1 MKIRLFILFL
11 FTITITYLSA
21 QSVENSDRILL
32 TANTPSVTAEGNAF
46 IAPADWYLS
55 QNGHATFIEAPEG
68 GSRIVLID
76 VDAEADTLALDK
88 GWAAYKEP
96 VWTVREVNTA
106 PDKDGWSRKKSF
118 NYETSPEE
126 KRWVSAGVRYANEKW
141 TVWIYDMETA
151 VGEKRGAQVSLIF
164 SSLLPKGYSKESFT
178 GKTANLLD
186 ESKIGEL
193 SSFIETAIEKTKVPG
208 VGLGIIQNDSV
219 VFAGGFGV
227 STLGKTDKVDAETLF
242 LVASNTKAMTTLL
255 LAKLVEEGKINW
267 NTPVTDVMSD
277 FKLGSEETTKRTLVE
292 HLICACT
299 GLPRKDMELIFEFGG
314 ITPSVLMERLAVT
327 EPTSDFGEL
336 FQYSNSLAAAAGF
349 VAGHVL
355 YPDKEL
361 GEAYDLAMKNYVFD
375 PLGMTNTTFDFG
387 RALAMDYA
395 DAHGTTIDGE
405 SASVGM
411 DFNLAIVH
419 ARPAGGAWST
429 VNDMLKYI
437 DMEISE
443 GKLPDGE
450 QYIDKEI
457 LLERRVGKVPI
468 SEQSVYGMG
477 LMIDNTYGVEVV
489 HHGGDL
495 MGHHSDMIWLPE
507 YGVGAVVLT
516 NGDPGWMIRGQFQ
529 RKLLE
534 VLFDGNPE
542 AEDAVAAGSVNYYNS
557 IATSRELYTV
567 PAAKEYVDQL
577 SATYV
582 SEDLGR
588 IEVHQKDGAVFF
600 DFGEWNSEMGTQ
612 KNPDG
617 TISFVTVSPGIVGLP
632 FVLHEGD
639 TPKLIMRDAQHEYVF
654 IGQ

>member
-1 MKIRLFILFL
+1 MPSLL
-11 FTITITYLSA
+11 A
-21 QSVENSDRILL
+21 QSEDKIEGTLLSEDTPAETSAGNS
-32 TANTPSVTAEGNAF
+32 F

-55 QNGHATFIEAPEG
+55 QKGQATFIEAPEG

-76 VDAEADTLALDK
+76 VEADTDTVALAK

-96 VWTVREVNTA
+96 TWTVREVNTA

-126 KRWVSAGVRYANEKW
+126 KRWVSAGVRHANEKW
-141 TVWIYDMETA
+141 TVWIYDMATA
-151 VGEKRGAQVSLIF
+151 IGDKRGAQVSLVF
-164 SSLLPKGYSKESFT
+164 SSLLPKGYSKESFA
-178 GKTANLLD
+178 GKTANRLD
-186 ESKIGEL
+186 ASRIGEL
-193 SSFIETAIEKTKVPG
+193 TSFIETAVEETKVPG

-219 VFAGGFGV
+219 VFAGGFGL
-227 STLGKTDKVDAETLF
+227 STLGKEDKVDAETLF

-255 LAKLVEEGKINW
+255 LAKLVEEGKMDW
-267 NTPVTDVMSD
+267 DTPVTELMSD
-277 FKLGSEETTKRTLVE
+277 FKLGSDETTKRTMVE

-314 ITPSVLMERLAVT
+314 ITPAVLMERLAVT

-355 YPDKEL
+355 YPEKEL
-361 GEAYDLAMKNYVFD
+361 GEAYDLAMQNYVFD
-375 PLGMTNTTFDFG
+375 PLGMSNTTFDFS

-395 DAHGTTIDGE
+395 DAHGTSIDGE

-411 DFNLAIVH
+411 DFNRAIVH
-419 ARPAGGAWST
+419 ARPAGGAWSS

-437 DMEISE
+437 GMELNE
-443 GKLPDGE
+443 GRLSNGE
-450 QYIDKEI
+450 QYIDREI
-457 LLERRVGKVPI
+457 LLERRAGKVPL
-468 SEQSVYGMG
+468 SENAVYGMG
-477 LMIDNTYGVEVV
+477 LMVDNTYGVEVV

-495 MGHHSDMIWLPE
+495 MGQHSDMIWLPE
-507 YGVGAVVLT
+507 HGVGAVVLT

-542 AEDAVAAGSVNYYNS
+542 ADDAVAAGSTNYYNS
-557 IATSRELYTV
+557 IATSRELFTV
-567 PAAKEYVDQL
+567 PAAQKYVDQL
-577 SATYV
+577 AVNYISA
-582 SEDLGR
+582 DLGE
-588 IEVHQKDGAVFF
+588 IKVHQKDGAVIF
-600 DFGEWNSEMGTQ
+600 DFGEWSSEMGTQ
-612 KNPDG
+612 ENPDG

-632 FVLHEGD
+632 FLFQEGES
-639 TPKLIMRDAQHEYVF
+639 PKLIMRDAQHEYVF
-654 IGQ
+654 EAK